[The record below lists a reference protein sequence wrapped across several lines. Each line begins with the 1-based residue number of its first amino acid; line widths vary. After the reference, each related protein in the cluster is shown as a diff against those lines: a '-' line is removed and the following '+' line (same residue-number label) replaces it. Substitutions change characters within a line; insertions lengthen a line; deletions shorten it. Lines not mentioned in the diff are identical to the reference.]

1 MPISENC
8 RWNPTPEERLAA
20 RQMAQEERERI
31 VQKAIDDGAT
41 VNYTSSRIP
50 VEDWETHIHMLSD
63 NECTIDTTIPRT
75 MTKCLKSGWKV
86 DSITYIKGTNQI
98 VGMIF
103 TGKAKD
109 ISIRS
114 VK

>member
-1 MPISENC
+1 MASDALKNL
-8 RWNPTPEERLAA
+8 TPEERMAA

-31 VQKAIDDGAT
+31 IQKAIDDGAK
-41 VNYTSSRIP
+41 VNYVSTRIP
-50 VEDWETHIHMLSD
+50 IESWETHIYANND

-75 MTKCLKSGWKV
+75 MTKCLKRGWKI
-86 DSITYIKGTNQI
+86 DSITYLKDTDQI

-103 TGKAKD
+103 TGDAKY
-109 ISIRS
+109 ISICN

>member
-1 MPISENC
+1 MANKNLH
-8 RWNPTPEERLAA
+8 WNATPEERMAA

-31 VQKAIDDGAT
+31 IQKAIDDGAKI
-41 VNYTSSRIP
+41 NYVSARIP
-50 VEDWETHIHMLSD
+50 IESWETHIYTNND

-75 MTKCLKSGWKV
+75 MTRCLKRGWKV
-86 DSITYIKGTNQI
+86 DSITYLKGTTQI

-103 TGKAKD
+103 TGNAKD
-109 ISIRS
+109 ISICN